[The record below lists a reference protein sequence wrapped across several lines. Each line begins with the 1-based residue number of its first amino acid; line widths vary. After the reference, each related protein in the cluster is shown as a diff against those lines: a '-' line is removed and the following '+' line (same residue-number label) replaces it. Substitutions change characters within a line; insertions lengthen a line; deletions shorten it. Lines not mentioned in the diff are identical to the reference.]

1 MELDVSRNEES
12 EVVSSGSDVST
23 RGKAPFTERRKALRP
38 KLAEIRRGAEL
49 NLLPPSVMIGAARIA
64 EFLIVACLGFAI
76 YLAYVEREGTSAHVI
91 YLGAVLIAAT
101 ANSALLH
108 AFKLYT
114 IPAFKAFIS
123 SGAKIAVIW
132 SLVIAGMMSLAF
144 FVKVGADFSRVWIVS
159 WYAAT
164 LVALFTERLGLSLL
178 VRRWMREG
186 RLNRR
191 AVIVGGGAEAVEL
204 IRALEAS
211 HNTDIRI
218 AGIFD
223 DRGADRVSPVI
234 AGYPKLGNIDQ
245 LVEFARNSRIDLL
258 IVSLPSTAETRVLEL
273 LKKLWVLPLDIKL
286 SAHNNKLRFRPH
298 TYSYIGNV
306 PFIDLADKPIA
317 EWDHVR
323 KWVFDKI
330 MAALAVIVL
339 APVMAAVAIAIKLDS
354 KGPVLFRQKRQ
365 GFNNELIEV
374 LKFRSMHVDQA
385 DADAAKL
392 VTKGDPRVTRVGRFI
407 RKTSL
412 DELPQF
418 FNVLKGNLSLVG
430 PRPHAL
436 KAKAEERLYSEVVDG
451 YFARHRVKPGVTGWA
466 QIHGWRGETDTEEKI
481 QRRVEHDLYYI
492 DNWSVMLDLYIVLM
506 TPFALLKGEN
516 AY

>member
-1 MELDVSRNEES
+1 
-12 EVVSSGSDVST
+12 
-23 RGKAPFTERRKALRP
+23 
-38 KLAEIRRGAEL
+38 
-49 NLLPPSVMIGAARIA
+49 
-64 EFLIVACLGFAI
+64 
-76 YLAYVEREGTSAHVI
+76 
-91 YLGAVLIAAT
+91 
-101 ANSALLH
+101 
-108 AFKLYT
+108 
-114 IPAFKAFIS
+114 
-123 SGAKIAVIW
+123 
-132 SLVIAGMMSLAF
+132 MMSLAF
-144 FVKVGADFSRVWIVS
+144 FLKLGADFSRVWIAT

-164 LVALFTERLGLSLL
+164 LAALFTERLGLSLL

-186 RLNRR
+186 RFNRR

-204 IRALEAS
+204 IKALEAS

-223 DRGADRVSPVI
+223 DRGMDRVSPVV

-245 LVEFARNSRIDLL
+245 LVEYARNSRIDLL
-258 IVSLPSTAETRVLEL
+258 IVSLPSIAEKRVLEL

-298 TYSYIGNV
+298 VYSYIGNV
-306 PFIDLADKPIA
+306 PFIDFADKPIA
-317 EWDHVR
+317 EWDHIR
-323 KWVFDKI
+323 KWIFDKV
-330 MAALAVIVL
+330 MVALAVIVL
-339 APVMAAVAIAIKLDS
+339 APVMAAIAIAIKLDS

-365 GFNNELIEV
+365 GFNNELIDV
-374 LKFRSMHVDQA
+374 LKFRSMYADQA
-385 DADAAKL
+385 DAEAAKL

-418 FNVLKGNLSLVG
+418 FNVLKGDLSLVG
-430 PRPHAL
+430 PRPHAM